1 MCFCS
6 INQSATL
13 KSEFYLPNGIFTR
26 IMVLLPLKWGLR
38 VPQTKLK
45 EGILDIGI
53 KK

>member
-1 MCFCS
+1 LWL
-6 INQSATL
+6 ILLQNIYQD
-13 KSEFYLPNGIFTR
+13 NGFITTK
-26 IMVLLPLKWGLR
+26 VGLR

>member
-13 KSEFYLPNGIFTR
+13 KSAFYP
-26 IMVLLPLKWGLR
+26 VGLR